1 MDLTTAVDPEYAYES
16 RSDDEYEED
25 APPVR
30 TKAEAAAQ
38 RREERRGAN
47 QAVRQQANKD
57 RVVKRARGEC
67 YVEPTDQLIDKQKGT
82 LPVIKIKQAPHYVKK
97 IKPAQPREEPRL
109 IRKRLAPMEVY
120 RMGEEESDA
129 GDGAS
134 VPPRHDAVKLRLARG
149 SQEDLREWVL
159 RESGAPR

>member
-1 MDLTTAVDPEYAYES
+1 MDPEYAYES

-67 YVEPTDQLIDKQKGT
+67 YCRADR
-82 LPVIKIKQAPHYVKK
+82 
-97 IKPAQPREEPRL
+97 PA
-109 IRKRLAPMEVY
+109 
-120 RMGEEESDA
+120 
-129 GDGAS
+129 
-134 VPPRHDAVKLRLARG
+134 H
-149 SQEDLREWVL
+149 
-159 RESGAPR
+159 